1 VLWADWAGI
10 GVSEG
15 SGRRVADAIANLSTN
30 SDSIKQDS
38 ESVGRFARRLM
49 PAGGAHSRL
58 WSTTKEVILPRRP
71 RSPADIEK
79 AYDEHE
85 DIELIA
91 AVCRGFC
98 EGQSGTKVREEVER
112 KLGRK
117 LSREEPYKI
126 LSFAGIKGWLEFV
139 PPLEHK
145 RADEIRWNHPLLESV
160 EVVNTKD
167 PADVAARAARTLL
180 QLVRQRAHGREIVH
194 VGLAGGW
201 TVLLV
206 VQSFAKLLSLPMS
219 DLPRAI
225 CFHAMVTG
233 LQANHPETDPNTFFN
248 FLSSL
253 PLETSFIALHG
264 PALPTAEM
272 IEQLRAAHVPTQ
284 RAFEREEEIDII
296 VTSGSSWKD
305 GDSQLRNLMLDYK
318 LEEEVA
324 KLEKRGCVGDV
335 LWQPIDRDGPIPS
348 EELEVGVMTLTQLS
362 NLPQEI
368 EEGKKVLLVLGP
380 CGLCRSPRG
389 DLLQALLGFEK
400 RYLTHLVTDVRTAA
414 FESAEVGES

>member
-1 VLWADWAGI
+1 LPV
-10 GVSEG
+10 G
-15 SGRRVADAIANLSTN
+15 SITQEVA
-30 SDSIKQDS
+30 
-38 ESVGRFARRLM
+38 
-49 PAGGAHSRL
+49 
-58 WSTTKEVILPRRP
+58 LPRRP
-71 RSPADIEK
+71 RTPADIKK
-79 AYDEHE
+79 AYDEHA
-85 DIELIA
+85 DMDVIA

-98 EGQSGTKVREEVER
+98 QGLSGTKIRREVER
-112 KLGRK
+112 ELGRS

-145 RADEIRWNHPLLESV
+145 RADEIRWNHPMLEGV

-167 PADVAARAARTLL
+167 PEDVAARAARTLL
-180 QLVRQRAHGREIVH
+180 QLVRQRAHGRDVVH

-201 TVLLV
+201 TVLRV

-219 DLPRAI
+219 GLPRGI

-253 PLETSFIALHG
+253 PLETSFVALHG

-272 IEQLRAAHVPTQ
+272 IEQLLATHVPTR

-305 GDSQLRNLMLDYK
+305 GDSQLRNLMLDYN

-324 KLEKRGCVGDV
+324 KLEERGCVGDV

-348 EELEVGVMTLTQLS
+348 DELEVGVMTLTRLG
-362 NLPQEI
+362 NLPLEI

-389 DLLQALLGFEK
+389 DLLEALLSFEK

-414 FESAEVGES
+414 FESADGGEA

>member
-1 VLWADWAGI
+1 
-10 GVSEG
+10 
-15 SGRRVADAIANLSTN
+15 
-30 SDSIKQDS
+30 
-38 ESVGRFARRLM
+38 M
-49 PAGGAHSRL
+49 
-58 WSTTKEVILPRRP
+58 PRRP
-71 RSPADIEK
+71 RTPADIEK
-79 AYDEHE
+79 AYDEQE
-85 DIELIA
+85 DMDVIA
-91 AVCRGFC
+91 AVCQGFC
-98 EGQSGTKVREEVER
+98 KGQSGTKIREGVER
-112 KLGRK
+112 ELGRS

-126 LSFAGIKGWLEFV
+126 LSFAGLRGWLEFV

-145 RADEIRWNHPLLESV
+145 RADKIRWDHPKLEGV

-167 PADVAARAARTLL
+167 PEEVAARAARTLL
-180 QLVRQRAHGREIVH
+180 RLVRRRAYDRDVVH

-201 TVLLV
+201 TVLQT
-206 VQSFAKLLSLPMS
+206 VQSFAKLLSLPMR
-219 DLPRAI
+219 DLPKEL

-253 PLETSFIALHG
+253 PPLETSFVALHG

-272 IEQLRAAHVPTQ
+272 IAQLRKTHVPTQ

-305 GDSQLRNLMLDYK
+305 GDSQLRNLMLDYQ

-335 LWQPIDRDGPIPS
+335 LWQPIDGDGPIPS
-348 EELEVGVMTLTQLS
+348 DELEVGVMTLTQLS
-362 NLPQEI
+362 NLPLEI
-368 EEGKKVLLVLGP
+368 EGGKKVLMVLGP
-380 CGLCRSPRG
+380 CGICSSPRG
-389 DLLQALLGFEK
+389 DLLEAVLSFQK